1 MSNTGY
7 LTMAAPKPVRSLFTD
22 FKVFSGTANPALVD
36 EVCESLGAPVGAAM
50 IKRFA
55 DGETHLQIQEN
66 VRGADVFV
74 IQPTCT
80 PVDQH
85 LMELLLLLDAF
96 KRASAE
102 RITAVLPYY
111 GYARQDRKD
120 RPRMP
125 ISAKLVAS
133 LLERAGANRV
143 LAVDLHAAQIQG
155 FFDIPVDHLFSAPV
169 MVDYFEEKFPRGE
182 TIVVSPDAGGVERAR
197 SFAKR
202 LNAPLAII
210 DKRRT
215 EVNVAEVMN
224 IIGEVRA
231 KHCLIVDDLVD
242 TAGTLVKG
250 VEALLAAGAKSVTAC
265 ATHPVLSGPAVERI
279 SNSQLTE
286 LVVTNTIPLSPAAAA
301 CSKIRVLSI
310 AQLLARAIQ
319 SIHEGG
325 SISTLFI

>member
-1 MSNTGY
+1 MS
-7 LTMAAPKPVRSLFTD
+7 APKPARALFTD
-22 FKVFSGTANPALVD
+22 FKVFSGTANRPLTEEICEALD
-36 EVCESLGAPVGAAM
+36 CPVGTAM

-74 IQPTCT
+74 VQPTST
-80 PVDQH
+80 PVDHH
-85 LMELLLLLDAF
+85 LMELLLMIDAL

-102 RITAVLPYY
+102 RITPVLPYY

-133 LLERAGANRV
+133 LIERAGASRV
-143 LAVDLHAAQIQG
+143 LALDLHAAQIQG

-169 MVDYFEEKFPRGE
+169 MVEYFAKRFEGADLA
-182 TIVVSPDAGGVERAR
+182 VVSPDAGGVERAR
-197 SFAKR
+197 SFAKN

-215 EVNVAEVMN
+215 DANVAEVMN
-224 IIGEVRA
+224 IIGEVRG

-250 VEALLAAGAKSVTAC
+250 VEALLGQGAKTVTAC
-265 ATHPVLSGPAVERI
+265 ATHAVLSGPALERI
-279 SNSQLTE
+279 IGSELQE
-286 LVVTNTIPLSPAAAA
+286 LVVSNSIPLSEQAAQ
-301 CSKIRVLSI
+301 CSKIRTMSVGP
-310 AQLLARAIQ
+310 LLARAIQ

-325 SISTLFI
+325 SVSTLFI

>member
-1 MSNTGY
+1 MS
-7 LTMAAPKPVRSLFTD
+7 APQLVRSLFTD
-22 FKVFSGTANPALVD
+22 YKIFSGSANPALTQEICDV
-36 EVCESLGAPVGAAM
+36 LGSPLGTMM
-50 IKRFA
+50 IRHFA

-66 VRGADVFV
+66 VRGADVFLV
-74 IQPTCT
+74 QPTCT
-80 PVDQH
+80 PVDHH
-85 LMELLLLLDAF
+85 LMELLLMIDAF

-120 RPRMP
+120 KPRMP

-143 LAVDLHAAQIQG
+143 LALDLHAAQIQG

-169 MVDYFEEKFPRGE
+169 MVQYFEDRFNRKEL
-182 TIVVSPDAGGVERAR
+182 TVVSPDAGGVERAR

-202 LNAPLAII
+202 LRCPLAII

-215 EVNVAEVMN
+215 DANVAEVMN
-224 IIGEVRA
+224 IIGNVRDM
-231 KHCLIVDDLVD
+231 HCLIVDDLVD

-250 VEALLAAGAKSVTAC
+250 VEALVDQGARSVSAC
-265 ATHPVLSGPAVERI
+265 ATHAVLSGPAVERI
-279 SNSQLTE
+279 KGSALEE
-286 LVVTNTIPLSPAAAA
+286 LVVSNSIPHGSQAER
-301 CSKIRVLSI
+301 CSKIRTLSV
-310 AQLLARAIQ
+310 APLLARAIQ

>member
-1 MSNTGY
+1 
-7 LTMAAPKPVRSLFTD
+7 MAAPKPVRALFTD
-22 FKVFSGTANPALVD
+22 FKVFSGTANLKLT
-36 EVCESLGAPVGAAM
+36 EEICESLGCPLGAAM

-66 VRGADVFV
+66 VRGADVFLV
-74 IQPTCT
+74 QPTCS
-80 PVDQH
+80 PVDHH
-85 LMELLLLLDAF
+85 LMELLLLLDAL

-133 LLERAGANRV
+133 LLETAGASRV
-143 LAVDLHAAQIQG
+143 LALDLHAAQIQG

-169 MVDYFEEKFPRGE
+169 MLEYFETRFERGDL
-182 TIVVSPDAGGVERAR
+182 TIVSPDAGGVERAR

-215 EVNVAEVMN
+215 DANVAEVMN
-224 IIGEVRA
+224 IIGEVRG
-231 KHCLIVDDLVD
+231 KHCLIVDDIVD

-250 VEALLAAGAKSVTAC
+250 VEALLEQGARSVTAA
-265 ATHPVLSGPAVERI
+265 ATHPVLSGSAVERI
-279 SNSQLTE
+279 CASPLLE
-286 LVVTNTIPLSPAAAA
+286 LVVTNSIPLEGTAAS
-301 CSKIRVLSI
+301 CGKIRQLSV
-310 AQLLARAIQ
+310 APLLARAIQ

>member
-1 MSNTGY
+1 MS
-7 LTMAAPKPVRSLFTD
+7 APKPARALFTD
-22 FKVFSGTANPALVD
+22 FKIFSGTANRALTEEICD
-36 EVCESLGAPVGAAM
+36 SLDCPVGEIM

-74 IQPTCT
+74 VQPTST
-80 PVDQH
+80 PVDHH
-85 LMELLLLLDAF
+85 LMELLLIIDAL

-102 RITAVLPYY
+102 RITPVLPYY

-133 LLERAGANRV
+133 LIERAGASRV
-143 LAVDLHAAQIQG
+143 LALDLHAAQIQG

-169 MVDYFEEKFPRGE
+169 MVEYFADRFERGDL
-182 TIVVSPDAGGVERAR
+182 TVVSPDAGGVERAR
-197 SFAKR
+197 AFAKN

-215 EVNVAEVMN
+215 DANVAEVMN
-224 IIGEVRA
+224 IIGDVRG
-231 KHCLIVDDLVD
+231 KHCLIVDDIVD

-250 VEALLAAGAKSVTAC
+250 VEALMGPGRAKSVTAC
-265 ATHPVLSGPAVERI
+265 ATHAVLSGPAVDRLNG
-279 SNSQLTE
+279 SKLQE
-286 LVVTNTIPLSPAAAA
+286 LVVSNSIPHDEQSAL
-301 CSKIRVLSI
+301 CSKIRTLSVGP
-310 AQLLARAIQ
+310 LLARAVQ

-325 SISTLFI
+325 SVSTLFI

>member
-1 MSNTGY
+1 
-7 LTMAAPKPVRSLFTD
+7 MAAPKQVRALFTD
-22 FKVFSGTANPALVD
+22 FKVFSGSANLKLTEEICD
-36 EVCESLGAPVGAAM
+36 SLGCPLGAAM

-66 VRGADVFV
+66 VRGADVFLV
-74 IQPTCT
+74 QPTCS
-80 PVDQH
+80 PVDHH
-85 LMELLLLLDAF
+85 LMELLLMLDAF

-133 LLERAGANRV
+133 LLETAGASRV
-143 LAVDLHAAQIQG
+143 LALDLHAAQIQG

-169 MVDYFEEKFPRGE
+169 MLEYFEKRFERGE
-182 TIVVSPDAGGVERAR
+182 LTIVSPDAGGVERAR

-215 EVNVAEVMN
+215 DANVAEVMN
-224 IIGEVRA
+224 IIGEVRG
-231 KHCLIVDDLVD
+231 KHCLMVDDIVD

-250 VEALLAAGAKSVTAC
+250 VEALLGQGAKTVSAC
-265 ATHPVLSGPAVERI
+265 ATHPVLSGSAVERI
-279 SNSQLTE
+279 CASPLLE
-286 LVVTNTIPLSPAAAA
+286 LVVTNSIPLIGAAAS
-301 CSKIRVLSI
+301 CGKIRQLSV
-310 AQLLARAIQ
+310 ASLLARAIQ

>member
-1 MSNTGY
+1 MYNH
-7 LTMAAPKPVRSLFTD
+7 
-22 FKVFSGTANPALVD
+22 FKVFSGTANPALTD
-36 EVCESLGAPVGAAM
+36 EICECLGCPVGSAM
-50 IKRFA
+50 IRTFA

-74 IQPTCT
+74 VQPTST
-80 PVDQH
+80 PVDH
-85 LMELLLLLDAF
+85 SLMELLLIMDAL

-120 RPRMP
+120 KPRMP

-133 LLERAGANRV
+133 LLETAGASRI
-143 LAVDLHAAQIQG
+143 LALDLHAAQIQG
-155 FFDIPVDHLFSAPV
+155 FFDIPVDHLFAAPV
-169 MVDYFEEKFPRGE
+169 MVEHFESLGKRNL
-182 TIVVSPDAGGVERAR
+182 IIVSPDAGGVERAR
-197 SFAKR
+197 AFAKR

-224 IIGEVRA
+224 IIGDVRG
-231 KHCLIVDDLVD
+231 KYCLIVDDLVD

-250 VEALLAAGAKSVTAC
+250 VEALLAQGAAGVSAC
-265 ATHPVLSGPAVERI
+265 ATHAVLSGPAVERI
-279 SNSQLTE
+279 SGSLLDE
-286 LVVTNTIPLSPAAAA
+286 LVATNSIPLRPEAEA
-301 CSKIRVLSI
+301 CGKIRVLSV
-310 AQLLARAIQ
+310 APLLARAIQ

-325 SISTLFI
+325 SVSTLFI

>member
-1 MSNTGY
+1 
-7 LTMAAPKPVRSLFTD
+7 
-22 FKVFSGTANPALVD
+22 
-36 EVCESLGAPVGAAM
+36 M

-74 IQPTCT
+74 LQPTCT

-169 MVDYFEEKFPRGE
+169 MVDYFTDHFPKGE
-182 TIVVSPDAGGVERAR
+182 LTIVSPDAGGVERAR

-215 EVNVAEVMN
+215 DANVAEVMN
-224 IIGEVRA
+224 IIGEVRS
-231 KHCLIVDDLVD
+231 KHCLMVDDLVD

-250 VEALLAAGAKSVTAC
+250 VEALLNQGAKSVTAC
-265 ATHPVLSGPAVERI
+265 ATHAVLSGPAVDRI
-279 SNSQLTE
+279 SSSPLQE

-301 CSKIRVLSI
+301 CSKIRVLSV
-310 AQLLARAIQ
+310 AQLLGRAIQ